1 MFRLITAVCL
11 AVTVCLWA
19 SIQLHA
25 DIAPP
30 YTPFGI
36 GAGLEEGQPFPKLTK
51 IVAGGPASRAGLKAG
66 DGVIG
71 IGGSYSKGGAPLYFF
86 ARKLQGPQ
94 NSEVEIVVLR
104 EEREVIALKL
114 KRTYRLR

>member
-1 MFRLITAVCL
+1 MIRLITAVCL
-11 AVTVCLWA
+11 AVTVWLGT
-19 SIQLHA
+19 SIQLRA
-25 DIAPP
+25 DVAPP

-36 GAGLEEGQPFPKLTK
+36 GAELGEGQPFPMLKN
-51 IVAGGPASRAGLKAG
+51 VVVGGPAAKAGLKAG

-71 IGGSYSKGGAPLYFF
+71 IGGSYSKGGSPLYFF

-104 EEREVIALKL
+104 EEREVIVLKL